1 MNLEHLIKSIQFNLN
16 YLNSSEEGKENS
28 SKILQAIRIID
39 RQFFVKH
46 KSDAYIDT
54 ALPIG
59 YNQTISQPSTVAR
72 MLLLANLQSGNDIL
86 ELGSGSGWNA
96 SIIGFIVYPGKVVS
110 MDIIA
115 NLVEQARQ
123 NLAKLEEQLSQA
135 NRQKLNKIRFQHC
148 NIFKEVD
155 SWKDTFDR
163 IVITAG
169 IKESQEKIIEQLAY
183 KILRENEILVCPH
196 IYGPLIILKKANDKI
211 MKETT
216 TEQYVFVPLLE

>member
-1 MNLEHLIKSIQFNLN
+1 MNLEHLIKSIQSNLY

-72 MLLLANLQSGNDIL
+72 MLLLANLQYGNDVL

-110 MDIIA
+110 MDIIV
-115 NLVEQARQ
+115 NLVEQAQQ
-123 NLAKLEEQLSQA
+123 NLATLKEQLSQA
-135 NRQKLNKIRFQHC
+135 NRQRLEKISFQHC
-148 NIFKEVD
+148 NIFKEID
-155 SWKDTFDR
+155 SWKDTYDR
-163 IVITAG
+163 IIVTAG
-169 IKESQEKIIEQLAY
+169 IKESQEEIIEQLAY
-183 KILRENEILVCPH
+183 KILRENGILVCPH
-196 IYGPLIILKKANDKI
+196 IYGPLIILKKENDKI
-211 MKETT
+211 IKETT
-216 TEQYVFVPLLE
+216 IEQYVFVPLLE